1 MNLGNAFA
9 LVVFFTGGAVAVLWT
24 VALAVGY
31 VRRVAA
37 KSPLPGQLSTE
48 ELDAIRARLA
58 ELEQR
63 DVRVEEIEER
73 LDFVERALGRSREG
87 KPLPNPSAK

>member
-9 LVVFFTGGAVAVLWT
+9 LVLFITGGAVVVLWT
-24 VALAVGY
+24 IALAIGY
-31 VRRVAA
+31 LRRVDA
-37 KSPLPGQLSTE
+37 KSPMPGQLSTE
-48 ELDAIRARLA
+48 ELNAIQARLD

-63 DVRVEEIEER
+63 VLRVEEIEER

-87 KPLPNPSAK
+87 RPLPNPSEK

>member
-1 MNLGNAFA
+1 MLSVIAYHVKR
-9 LVVFFTGGAVAVLWT
+9 LPT
-24 VALAVGY
+24 
-31 VRRVAA
+31 
-37 KSPLPGQLSTE
+37 KSAPGQLSAE

-73 LDFVERALGRSREG
+73 LDFVERALGRSRDAATLRN
-87 KPLPNPSAK
+87 PLEK